1 MIDSKNF
8 RQHVEE
14 NERLALSPYAAFSA
28 DTKGRERPLE
38 PCPVRT
44 DYIRDRD
51 KIIHCKSFRRLK
63 HKTQVFLSPIGDH
76 YRTRLTHTLEV
87 SQIARTISRGLRLN
101 EDLTEAIAMGHDL
114 GHTPFG
120 HAGEAVLNELLEDEG
135 GFRHNE
141 QSIRVVEKLENDG
154 RGLNL
159 TLEVRDGILHHKK
172 SGAPMTLEGYVVS
185 FADRIAYINHDIDDA
200 IRAGILSADCLPK
213 SCLQLLGHSHGERI
227 NTLILDI
234 LEHSFMK
241 PRVVMSEEVMEQ
253 FEVLREFMFENV
265 YLNDKAKGEEDK
277 GKHLVQQLFRYYLNN
292 VELLPREFLMNLE
305 ADGAKRVVAD
315 YIACMT
321 DTYAIKDFER
331 LFVPREWS
339 AL

>member
-1 MIDSKNF
+1 MIDSKSF

-14 NERLALSPYAAFSA
+14 SERSALSPYAAFSA
-28 DTKGRERPLE
+28 DTKGRERPLT

-44 DYIRDRD
+44 EYIRDRD

-101 EDLTEAIAMGHDL
+101 EDLTEAIALGHDL

-120 HAGEAVLNELLEDEG
+120 HAGEAVLDQLLQDEG
-135 GFRHNE
+135 GFEHNE

-154 RGLNL
+154 KGLNL
-159 TLEVRDGILHHKK
+159 TLEVRDGIRHHKK
-172 SGAPMTLEGYVVS
+172 SGTPMTLEGYVVS
-185 FADRIAYINHDIDDA
+185 YADRIAYINHDIDDA
-200 IRAGILSADCLPK
+200 IRAGILSSEDLPK
-213 SCLQLLGHSHGERI
+213 SCLERLGHSHGERI
-227 NTLILDI
+227 NTLILDL
-234 LEHSFMK
+234 LEHSFMQ
-241 PRVVMSEEVMEQ
+241 PRITMSEDVLEQ
-253 FEVLREFMFENV
+253 FNVLRDFMFENV
-265 YLNDKAKGEEDK
+265 YLNGRAKGEEDK
-277 GKHLVQQLFRYYLNN
+277 GKHLVEQLFGYYLNH
-292 VELLPREFLMNLE
+292 VELLPPEFLMNLE
-305 ADGAKRVVAD
+305 ADGPKRVVAD

-321 DTYAIKDFER
+321 DTYAISLFEK

-339 AL
+339 SL